1 MKGHAEAY
9 RDMLK
14 FLREMEKSEKHILVT
29 LLEDLVGDTDTDSL
43 ELFAKTKPNK
53 ERLLNC
59 VYNFLSDQFDY
70 NATKPRSD
78 VEQDSDLR
86 KAAAAALT

>member
-14 FLREMEKSEKHILVT
+14 FLRDMNKLEKHILVT
-29 LLEDLVGDTDTDSL
+29 LIEDLVGDKDTDSL
-43 ELFAKTKPNK
+43 EMFAKSKTNK

-59 VYNFLSDQFDY
+59 VYNFLSDRFDY
-70 NATKPRSD
+70 NATKPRTDEEQEDD
-78 VEQDSDLR
+78 VHR
-86 KAAAAALT
+86 IAAAAFT